1 VLGGGRDE
9 DNDGDIVTTA
19 NMLKYD
25 STQDTWIQMAPMPA
39 ARWAFASCVVGSEIF
54 VFGGED
60 AERDPQASV
69 FKYDT
74 VTDEWSTLAPMP
86 QPSHGRC
93 VSVLDGLIYTMGAGT
108 NHCDELRF
116 DSASG
121 AWSTLAITLNCRKG
135 GASFVLGGCLYA
147 AGGMDEGAS
156 VERYD
161 VATDTWA
168 AVADMLEERRYL
180 CAAVTGYVGLAEE
193 QDLFDSLIAKASRG
207 HL

>member
-19 NMLKYD
+19 NMLKYN

-39 ARWAFASCVVGSEIF
+39 ARWAFASCVVGSEIL

-69 FKYDT
+69 PKYDT

-121 AWSTLAITLNCRKG
+121 AWSTLAPTISERDN
-135 GASFVLGGCLYA
+135 GASFVLERMPLCIGWAYEGF
-147 AGGMDEGAS
+147 AGHIECGA
-156 VERYD
+156 
-161 VATDTWA
+161 
-168 AVADMLEERRYL
+168 L
-180 CAAVTGYVGLAEE
+180 
-193 QDLFDSLIAKASRG
+193 
-207 HL
+207 